1 VSAIHAERTLDQ
13 VVVQIAVG
21 DLRLLAEV
29 THDAIRRLGIA
40 VGVRLYALVKS
51 VSIEVRAVNTAQNA
65 TPGTLDMSRE

>member
-1 VSAIHAERTLDQ
+1 

-40 VGVRLYALVKS
+40 VGIRLYALVKS
-51 VSIEVRAVNTAQNA
+51 VSIEVRAVNTAQHA